1 MTETLEV
8 INSVIKKNDNNMVFM
23 NGKSIGHPVLPVW
36 IYKINAVSVH
46 QDARRFFHCIWYV
59 DLKIFMVNGQ
69 SNIKEEQIGVIC
81 PPDTKTY
88 YGTVIIKI
96 SSVISVILRPQD
108 KGEFLKNCTRR

>member
-1 MTETLEV
+1 
-8 INSVIKKNDNNMVFM
+8 
-23 NGKSIGHPVLPVW
+23 
-36 IYKINAVSVH
+36 
-46 QDARRFFHCIWYV
+46 
-59 DLKIFMVNGQ
+59 MVNGQ